1 MKISDVKDDF
11 LTYLSVEK
19 GDSLATIE
27 AYEQDIDIFMDF
39 TSNKNIEELTR
50 DDISDFI
57 NYLSGLGKMTSTII
71 RRASTIRYLYI
82 YLNKEH
88 LIKVP
93 LTGLYMPK
101 GEKKL
106 PNVLSTYEVEDLLD
120 CFDLSKKNEI
130 RDKAMLETMYA
141 SGLRVSELL
150 TLELG
155 NVNFKLGYIKIKGK
169 GSKERIVPI
178 GEFALDYLKLYI
190 KKVRNFNVGY
200 KSKYMFLNE
209 RGGTISRQY
218 FWRKIKDYALRAGIE
233 VDISPHT
240 LRHSF
245 ATHLLENGANLREV
259 QEMLGHAKI
268 ETTQIYTH
276 LSTKRIL
283 DAYDN
288 FMKRND

>member
-1 MKISDVKDDF
+1 MKISNVKDDF

-19 GDSLATIE
+19 GDSKLTIE
-27 AYEQDIDIFMDF
+27 AYSEDIDIFIAFID
-39 TSNKNIEELTR
+39 NKDIELLTR
-50 DDISDFI
+50 DDISAFI

-71 RRASTIRYLYI
+71 RRASTIRYLYM
-82 YLNKEH
+82 YLNKEK
-88 LIKVP
+88 LIHVP

-101 GEKKL
+101 GEHKL
-106 PNVLSTYEVEDLLD
+106 PNVLSTYEVEALLD
-120 CFDLSKKNEI
+120 CFDLDKKSEI

-155 NVNFKLGYIKIKGK
+155 NVNFKLGYIKIRGK

-178 GEFALDYLKLYI
+178 GEFALDYLSLYI
-190 KKVRNFNVGY
+190 NEVRKYNVNY
-200 KSKYMFLNE
+200 KSKYMFLNNKGE
-209 RGGTISRQY
+209 PISRQY

-233 VDISPHT
+233 TDISPHT

-245 ATHLLENGANLREV
+245 ATHLLENGANLKEV
-259 QEMLGHAKI
+259 QEMLGHSKI

-276 LSTKRIL
+276 ISSKRIL

-288 FMKRND
+288 FMKD